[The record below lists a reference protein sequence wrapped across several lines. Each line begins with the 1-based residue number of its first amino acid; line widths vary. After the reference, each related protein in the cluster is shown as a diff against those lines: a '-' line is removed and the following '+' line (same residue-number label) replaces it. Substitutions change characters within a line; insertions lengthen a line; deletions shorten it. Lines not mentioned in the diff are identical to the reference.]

1 MNEKYYL
8 YSDIQEIVNNLKKY
22 HNKFYGKRFFIT
34 GANGFLG
41 KYFIK
46 VINEINKK
54 TNNKIKVLANDIKFD
69 DCEIFKEKNVKIIKK
84 DINNINGTQE
94 VFDHRAKMC
103 TLAAQGKWSE
113 NLENS

>member
-8 YSDIQEIVNNLKKY
+8 YLDIKEIVNNLKKY
-22 HNKFYGKRFFIT
+22 HNKLYGKKFFIT

-46 VINEINKK
+46 VITEINKK

-69 DCEIFKEKNVKIIKK
+69 NCEILKI
-84 DINNINGTQE
+84 
-94 VFDHRAKMC
+94 KMSK
-103 TLAAQGKWSE
+103 L
-113 NLENS
+113 